1 MTKQSPITEKTLFV
15 LGAGVDVAL
24 GFPTMN
30 NLLSELARFSI
41 EEGREIDRAIRTH
54 VKGMRFNLSKRA
66 GEQGEQFGELLISS
80 HSHLIDK
87 VKSALDKHK
96 EQKSPKV
103 KAMRTVVESL
113 EKIRDSNHL
122 DDDTCKALAEI
133 AGEQEA
139 DSGGDYLFN
148 PRGLTLTN
156 APRQAI
162 RKMFQGALTEI
173 EGLTEDEKQAL
184 RDTVCVV
191 SNFEEMLGE
200 FFSGFFTKH
209 IGNQKK
215 YFYLSWLMWAYLK
228 LKQFEAND
236 NRERSFYKTLADL
249 KNHNIITF
257 NYTRF
262 YMTDDYSKIAYFHG
276 DCGGYIRFDNREYID
291 RDDRICNAKTA
302 DDLAAFLNGIGG
314 EINWGAEP
322 PRLLIPAI
330 VPPLSVKPII
340 CNEYLD
346 LWASA
351 GQRIEHADR
360 IIIVGYSFNVAD
372 EHFNDLIRKRNT
384 SAPICLVNPDIESVK
399 PLVCRMLGID
409 HTNLTQTPIDGVKRW
424 RYGRLSLFE
433 AKAEDMTADKL
444 TKVLS

>member
-1 MTKQSPITEKTLFV
+1 
-15 LGAGVDVAL
+15 
-24 GFPTMN
+24 MN
-30 NLLSELARFSI
+30 NLLSELARFST
-41 EEGREIDRAIRTH
+41 EEGKEIDKAIRTH

-80 HSHLIDK
+80 HSHLIEK

-96 EQKSPKV
+96 EQNSPKV
-103 KAMRTVVESL
+103 RAMRTVIDNL

-122 DDDTCKALAEI
+122 DDDTCKALSEI
-133 AGEQEA
+133 AGEPEA
-139 DSGGDYLFN
+139 ESGGDYLFN

-173 EGLTEDEKQAL
+173 IGLTEEERQAM
-184 RDTVCVV
+184 RDIVSVV

-200 FFSGFFTKH
+200 FFSGFFTKN

-215 YFYLSWLMWAYLK
+215 YFYLSWLLWAYLK
-228 LKQFEAND
+228 LKQLVAID
-236 NRERSFYKTLADL
+236 NREKSFYKTLADL

-262 YMTDDYSKIAYFHG
+262 YMTDDYSTIAYFHG
-276 DCGGYIRFDNREYID
+276 DCEGYIRFDNREYID
-291 RDDRICNAKTA
+291 RDDRILNAKTVG
-302 DDLAAFLNGIGG
+302 DLAAFLNAIGD
-314 EINWGAEP
+314 EIDWGAEP
-322 PRLLIPAI
+322 PRILIPAI

-351 GQRIEHADR
+351 GRRIEKADR
-360 IIIVGYSFNVAD
+360 IVIIGYSFNVAD

-384 SAPICLVNPDIESVK
+384 GAPICMVNPDIESVK
-399 PLVCRMLGID
+399 PLICKILGLD
-409 HTNLTQTPIDGVKRW
+409 HHNLTQTPIDGIRRW
-424 RYGRLSLFE
+424 KYGRLSLFE

-444 TKVLS
+444 NRVLS